1 MRPSLRARLL
11 LFLLPPLALIMIASA
26 IAQYYLSVRPAGR
39 TFDQALSDVAVALS
53 QSLENEN
60 GRVTFALEE
69 QTARLLRSD
78 SIDEIYFAVRGPKGE
93 LIAGDRDL
101 TASIGAMP
109 MNQLRVY
116 DGNFNQQNVRVAA
129 ISTDCGNARC
139 QIQVAETLNKRKVLT
154 NDILLLTLVPQLVL
168 GVLAF
173 ALIWLGIGRA
183 LSPLARLSRIID
195 QRSPRDL
202 GPIEESATPEETKSL
217 VAALNSLFEKLRQS
231 GLAQQRFIA
240 TAAHQLRTPLAG
252 LKAEAELA
260 LLESPLPEVRQKL
273 EHINQSAARASRLA
287 TQLLALAR
295 SDPDAHLVD
304 PITTVDLK
312 TLVEEHVDE
321 WVRMAAPKNI
331 DLGFELRPAITSG
344 KAVLLRELMR
354 NLVHNA
360 LEYSPANAKVT
371 LGCGATVGSCFFEV
385 EDSGPGI
392 PAEYREKAFERFF
405 RLPGTA
411 GTGSGLGLAIAKEV
425 TLAHEADI
433 EISDAPGGQGTLVR
447 VSFPANGQRHCTGS
461 AMRTQTY

>member
-39 TFDQALSDVAVALS
+39 TFDQALSDAAIALS
-53 QSLENEN
+53 QALENEN
-60 GRVTFALEE
+60 GRIKFALSEE
-69 QTARLLRSD
+69 TARLLRSD
-78 SIDEIYFAVRGPKGE
+78 STDEIYYAVRGPKGE

-101 TASIGAMP
+101 PASIGAMR
-109 MNQLRVY
+109 MNQSRVY
-116 DGNFNQQNVRVAA
+116 DDNFNQQKVRVAA
-129 ISTDCGNARC
+129 ISTDCGSARC
-139 QIQVAETLNKRKVLT
+139 QIQVAETLNRRQALT
-154 NDILLLTLVPQLVL
+154 KDILLGTLVPQLVL
-168 GVLAF
+168 GVVAF
-173 ALIWLGIGRA
+173 ALIWLAIGRA

-202 GPIEESATPEETKSL
+202 GRIEESATPEETKSL
-217 VAALNSLFEKLRQS
+217 VTALNALFEKLRQS

-260 LLESPLPEVRQKL
+260 LLESPLPEMRHML

-295 SDPDAHLVD
+295 SEPDAHLVD
-304 PITTVDLK
+304 PIIMVDLK

-344 KAVLLRELMR
+344 KGVLLRELMR

-371 LGCGATVGSCFFEV
+371 LRCGATIGNCFFEV

-392 PAEYREKAFERFF
+392 PAEYREKAFEPFF
-405 RLPGTA
+405 RLPGTS

-447 VSFPANGQRHCTGS
+447 VSFPASGQRHCTGP

>member
-1 MRPSLRARLL
+1 
-11 LFLLPPLALIMIASA
+11 MIASA
-26 IAQYYLSVRPAGR
+26 IAQYYLSVRPAGG
-39 TFDQALSDVAVALS
+39 TFDQALSDAAVALS
-53 QSLENEN
+53 QALENEN
-60 GRVTFALEE
+60 GRIRFALSEE
-69 QTARLLRSD
+69 TARLLRSD
-78 SIDEIYFAVRGPKGE
+78 STDDIYFAVRGPNGE

-101 TASIGAMP
+101 PASIGAMQ
-109 MNQLRVY
+109 MNQSRVY
-116 DGNFNQQNVRVAA
+116 DDNFNQQKVRVAA
-129 ISTDCGNARC
+129 ISTDCGNSRC
-139 QIQVAETLNKRKVLT
+139 QIQVAETLNKRQALT
-154 NDILLLTLVPQLVL
+154 NDILLGTLMPQLVL
-168 GVLAF
+168 GCLAF

-183 LSPLARLSRIID
+183 LSPLARLSLIID

-202 GPIEESATPEETKSL
+202 GPIEESATPQETRSL
-217 VAALNSLFEKLRQS
+217 VTALNALFEKLRQS

-260 LLESPLPEVRQKL
+260 LLESPLPEMRHML

-295 SDPDAHLVD
+295 SEPDAHLVD

-331 DLGFELRPAITSG
+331 DLGFELRAAITNG
-344 KAVLLRELMR
+344 KAILLRELMR

-371 LGCGATVGSCFFEV
+371 LRCGAIAGNCFFEV
-385 EDSGPGI
+385 EDSGSGI
-392 PAEYREKAFERFF
+392 PAEYRQKAFEPFF
-405 RLPGTA
+405 RLPGTS

-425 TLAHEADI
+425 TLAHEGDI
-433 EISDAPGGQGTLVR
+433 EISAAPGGKGALLR
-447 VSFPANGQRHCTGS
+447 VSFPSNARVN
-461 AMRTQTY
+461 